1 VGLRSRFETL
11 PVAAGVQVASF
22 LLVTCGPTHLAM
34 PAGIVRGIVRLDH
47 NRLNAALA
55 VLGVRSS
62 VIDLAELFGLSP
74 SRSAESRIVVCGMQS
89 TRQAFSV
96 GSVLGLED
104 IETTKITELLPHFV
118 GPERQWFTG
127 MFLFRETVA
136 LIIGADWLLSIDH
149 HRYASPDRQPIPG
162 TLQRLAADVSGV
174 SAGMIGATPEAHC
187 TQSDIIDL
195 EEATNADHLP
205 WAEL

>member
-1 VGLRSRFETL
+1 
-11 PVAAGVQVASF
+11 
-22 LLVTCGPTHLAM
+22 M
-34 PAGIVRGIVRLDH
+34 PAGIVPGIVRLDH

-55 VLGVRSS
+55 VFGVRSS

-74 SRSAESRIVVCGMQS
+74 SSRSAESRIVVCGMRS

-104 IETTKITELLPHFV
+104 IETTKITALLPHFV

-149 HRYASPDRQPIPG
+149 HRYTSPDRQPIPG
-162 TLQRLAADVSGV
+162 TLQMLAGDVSGV
-174 SAGMIGATPEAHC
+174 TADMIGATPEAHSA
-187 TQSDIIDL
+187 QSDIIDL

-205 WAEL
+205 LGGTLRQPQLFL

>member
-1 VGLRSRFETL
+1 MGLRSRFETL

-74 SRSAESRIVVCGMQS
+74 SSRSAESRIVVCGMQS

-104 IETTKITELLPHFV
+104 IETTKITALLSHFV

-136 LIIGADWLLSIDH
+136 LIIGADWLFSIDH
-149 HRYASPDRQPIPG
+149 
-162 TLQRLAADVSGV
+162 QRLAGDVSGV
-174 SAGMIGATPEAHC
+174 SAGMIGATPEAHSA
-187 TQSDIIDL
+187 QSDIIDL